1 MAELRIKPQRLTNR
15 LAELGQIGE
24 TPQGMMRLAF
34 SPEDLAGRKYVSD
47 LMKNAGMKI
56 RIDSAGNLIGLK
68 PGTNP
73 DLPSIAV
80 GSHTDTVPHGGK
92 YDGALGVLSAIECV
106 NSLKDLSIMTRHNLE
121 IIDFTNEEG
130 TGYGRWLYGSRAMT
144 GLLEDMDLSAEDE
157 HGISIGSRLQDV
169 GGDIRRIHEA
179 ERQPG
184 AFAAYLELHIEQGPV
199 LHNSGTPIGKV
210 TSITGR
216 ISLNV
221 NIRGFANHAG
231 TTPMSGRRDAL
242 LSASKIIQAVNS
254 IATDEEICRVGT
266 VGIARISPGA
276 DNVIPGQVMLSV
288 EFRDENIQPLLDA
301 ETRITQL
308 CQQESRISKIEIE
321 IFRIGLTHPSPMDS
335 NIQQIIDKSA
345 HNYNLETKSLPSG
358 AGHDAQSMATLTPS
372 GMIFVP
378 SIDGISHSPNE
389 YSSPE
394 SCSIGANVLLSTI
407 LAIDQ
412 RF

>member
-1 MAELRIKPQRLTNR
+1 MVEFRIKPQRLNDS
-15 LAELGQIGE
+15 LGELGQIGE
-24 TPQGMMRLAF
+24 TAQGMMRLAF

-144 GLLEDMDLSAEDE
+144 GLLEDMDLSAKDE

-321 IFRIGLTHPSPMDS
+321 ISRIGLTHPSPMDS
-335 NIQQIIDKSA
+335 NIQQIIEESA
-345 HNYNLETKSLPSG
+345 HNHNLETRSLPSG

>member
-1 MAELRIKPQRLTNR
+1 
-15 LAELGQIGE
+15 
-24 TPQGMMRLAF
+24 
-34 SPEDLAGRKYVSD
+34 
-47 LMKNAGMKI
+47 
-56 RIDSAGNLIGLK
+56 
-68 PGTNP
+68 
-73 DLPSIAV
+73 
-80 GSHTDTVPHGGK
+80 
-92 YDGALGVLSAIECV
+92 
-106 NSLKDLSIMTRHNLE
+106 MTRHNLE

-144 GLLEDMDLSAEDE
+144 GLLEDMDLSAKDE

-169 GGDIRRIHEA
+169 GGDIRRIHES

-216 ISLNV
+216 ISLDV

-308 CQQESRISKIEIE
+308 CQQESRVSKIEIE
-321 IFRIGLTHPSPMDS
+321 ISRIGITHPSPMDL
-335 NIQQIIDKSA
+335 NIQQIIDESA
-345 HNYNLETKSLPSG
+345 HNQNLETKSLPSG

-378 SIDGISHSPNE
+378 SVDGISHSPNE

-412 RF
+412 QF